1 MMIIWFVKSLLLLLF
16 VFSSMPLSFADSDVS
31 ATATTNE
38 HLLHVD
44 EQIMITADI
53 KNGQDVIQP
62 FAYLTQV
69 KNDDQ
74 VVLSL
79 SWLTGSLSP
88 RQSFSPAQS
97 WIPTETGVYT
107 IEVFVWESIDNPEA
121 LSPPL
126 SMTVTVVD
134 NNS

>member
-1 MMIIWFVKSLLLLLF
+1 MKFLIILLILFSITSLAFVDTGYVLAQI
-16 VFSSMPLSFADSDVS
+16 SSDAHILTVG
-31 ATATTNE
+31 N
-38 HLLHVD
+38 
-44 EQIMITADI
+44 QIMITADI
-53 KNGQDVIQP
+53 SNSQNTQQP

-69 KNDDQ
+69 KNENQ
-74 VVLSL
+74 VISL

-97 WIPTETGVYT
+97 WTPTESGLYT
-107 IEVFVWESIDNPEA
+107 VEIFVWESVDNPEA

-134 NNS
+134 PDT

>member
-1 MMIIWFVKSLLLLLF
+1 MKFLIILLILF
-16 VFSSMPLSFADSDVS
+16 STTGLAFADTGYVLAQISPDVNIL
-31 ATATTNE
+31 TVGN
-38 HLLHVD
+38 
-44 EQIMITADI
+44 QIMITADI
-53 KNGQDVIQP
+53 SNSQNTQQP

-69 KNDDQ
+69 KNENQ
-74 VVLSL
+74 VIISL

-97 WIPTETGVYT
+97 WTPTESGLYT
-107 IEVFVWESIDNPEA
+107 VEIFVWESVDNPEA

-134 NNS
+134 PDT